1 MPIALGESFSFDQS
15 LPTDNVS
22 GEIENEATT
31 KIAILGA
38 GLAGLTCAYR
48 LAESVHHPLKQDELI
63 VLERE
68 AQPGGRIRSLKI
80 ENRVINLGAVAFQHD
95 HYQRYMALLIELGL
109 MDRIQIIP
117 RRRMLFGYGERTTR
131 ADNLAIIWDALKG
144 LVGRGVYSP
153 GEASQ
158 LLRFYFF
165 LRRVTKPE
173 NGAEFM
179 ALHQVSV
186 AEWARQFGF
195 GESLQRKFVQP
206 FTHFCFRAPEEV
218 SAAFGIFLLG
228 SNLSPSAT
236 LAGGFGQIAEAMA
249 VRLGKVIQTQA
260 TVLEVMREP
269 DGFAVIYNKDNQ
281 LHRLHANFL
290 VVALPANIAAQ
301 LVPEMSKQASQVE
314 YGQGTAMVVA
324 GTLKQDVDLQLRMS
338 VGSGGTIIYG
348 GEVKAA
354 NDGGHYANILTYQ
367 GENSMDTIS
376 KLFRDEKVEKLVEY
390 AIRPASAAPKPGQ
403 TPLPIEWGDRL
414 YMVGDCAGLFPSQ
427 ETAVSTGEA
436 VANLIKAE
444 LTHD

>member
-1 MPIALGESFSFDQS
+1 
-15 LPTDNVS
+15 
-22 GEIENEATT
+22 
-31 KIAILGA
+31 
-38 GLAGLTCAYR
+38 
-48 LAESVHHPLKQDELI
+48 
-63 VLERE
+63 
-68 AQPGGRIRSLKI
+68 
-80 ENRVINLGAVAFQHD
+80 
-95 HYQRYMALLIELGL
+95 
-109 MDRIQIIP
+109 
-117 RRRMLFGYGERTTR
+117 
-131 ADNLAIIWDALKG
+131 
-144 LVGRGVYSP
+144 
-153 GEASQ
+153 
-158 LLRFYFF
+158 
-165 LRRVTKPE
+165 
-173 NGAEFM
+173 
-179 ALHQVSV
+179 
-186 AEWARQFGF
+186 
-195 GESLQRKFVQP
+195 
-206 FTHFCFRAPEEV
+206 
-218 SAAFGIFLLG
+218 
-228 SNLSPSAT
+228 
-236 LAGGFGQIAEAMA
+236 
-249 VRLGKVIQTQA
+249 
-260 TVLEVMREP
+260 MREP